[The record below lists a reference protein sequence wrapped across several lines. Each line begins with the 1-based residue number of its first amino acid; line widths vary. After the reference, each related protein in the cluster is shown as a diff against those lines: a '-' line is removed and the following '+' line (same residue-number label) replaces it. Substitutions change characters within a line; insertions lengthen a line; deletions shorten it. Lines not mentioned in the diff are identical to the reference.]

1 MFGEEKMKERFQEY
15 LKASNDLIHRIMN
28 NSEIFEKVA
37 SAIMS
42 MEHCLMGGGKIIIAG
57 NGGSAADAQHFAA
70 ELVGRFLYNRKAFS
84 AIALT
89 TNTSNITAIANDFD
103 FGEIFSRQIEA
114 LARPGDVF
122 FGISTSGESKNI
134 INAAIACAKRG
145 ITSIGL
151 LGKGGGLIK
160 DYVNIP
166 IIIPSE
172 NTPKIQEM
180 HITLL
185 HFICWEL
192 EKDLRKKA

>member
-1 MFGEEKMKERFQEY
+1 MKERFGQY
-15 LKASNDLIHRIMN
+15 LKASNDLIHRVMN
-28 NSEIFEKVA
+28 NPEIFEKVA

-70 ELVGRFLYNRKAFS
+70 ELIGRFLYNRKAFS

>member
-1 MFGEEKMKERFQEY
+1 MKERFIQY
-15 LKASNDLIHRIMN
+15 LKASDDLIHRVVN
-28 NSEIFEKVA
+28 DYGIFKKLE
-37 SAIMS
+37 SAIMGI
-42 MEHCLMGGGKIIIAG
+42 EHCLMGGGKIIIAG

-70 ELVGRFLYNRKAFS
+70 ELIGRFNHNRQALS

-89 TNTSNITAIANDFD
+89 TDTSNLTAIGNDLGF
-103 FGEIFSRQIEA
+103 ENIFSRQIEA
-114 LARPGDVF
+114 LARHGDVF
-122 FGISTSGESKNI
+122 LGISTSGESKNI
-134 INAAIACAKRG
+134 ILAAIACAKRG

-160 DYVNIP
+160 DHVDMP
-166 IIIPSE
+166 IIVPSE

-192 EKDLRKKA
+192 ERDLGKSM

>member
-1 MFGEEKMKERFQEY
+1 MM
-15 LKASNDLIHRIMN
+15 NDY
-28 NSEIFEKVA
+28 EIFEKVK

-42 MEHCLMGGGKIIIAG
+42 IEHCLIGGGKILIAG

-70 ELVGRFLYNRKAFS
+70 ELIGRFNHNRQALS

-89 TNTSNITAIANDFD
+89 TDTSNLTAIGNDLGF
-103 FGEIFSRQIEA
+103 ENIFSRQIEA
-114 LARPGDVF
+114 LARHGDIF
-122 FGISTSGESKNI
+122 LGISTSGESKNI
-134 INAAIACAKRG
+134 ILAAIACAKRG

-160 DYVNIP
+160 DHVDMP
-166 IIIPSE
+166 IIVPSE

-192 EKDLRKKA
+192 ERDLGKGI

>member
-1 MFGEEKMKERFQEY
+1 MKERFNQY
-15 LKASNDLIHRIMN
+15 LKASNDLIHRVMN
-28 NSEIFEKVA
+28 NSEIFEKVK

-42 MEHCLMGGGKIIIAG
+42 IEHCLIGGRKIMIAG
-57 NGGSAADAQHFAA
+57 NGGSAADAQHFAT
-70 ELVGRFLYNRKAFS
+70 ELVGRFNHSRSALS
-84 AIALT
+84 AIALNT
-89 TNTSNITAIANDFD
+89 DTSNITAIGNDFG
-103 FGEIFSRQIEA
+103 FEKIFSRQIEA

-122 FGISTSGESKNI
+122 LGISTSGESKNI
-134 INAAIACAKRG
+134 IQAAIACAKIG
-145 ITSIGL
+145 VNTIGL
-151 LGKGGGLIK
+151 LGKGGGLVK
-160 DYVNIP
+160 DHVRIP